1 MNELQSGIFIRGK
14 LIGTKTDSNKSK
26 VSGEVFPYTAL
37 GINVPMTNSFG
48 IKTFI
53 TKEIVI
59 SKDKLNDAAF
69 MKSVNDN
76 FEQFVEIE
84 IGVGNFKQMYVPF
97 TSVLTVLKDVS

>member
-1 MNELQSGIFIRGK
+1 MDQSSGIFIRGK
-14 LIGTKTDSNKSK
+14 LIGTKQDSNKSK
-26 VSGEVFPYTAL
+26 VSGEVFPYTAI

-69 MKSVNDN
+69 MKSVNES
-76 FEQFVEIE
+76 FEKNVELE
-84 IGVGNFKQMYVPF
+84 IGVGNFKQMYVPI
-97 TSVLTVLKDVS
+97 TSVLTILPQGS